1 MAFMSRIFVIL
12 MAGLMWSAAPAR
24 AQDLSAL
31 ARFIPDGSYL
41 REDTD
46 GVDLQIS
53 MTQGVPYRI
62 FSLSDP
68 YRMIVDFNELNWSGL
83 APETFDQADS
93 VLSLR
98 AGVFRP
104 GWTRMVLELSQPMR
118 LTSARLRTGADQ
130 SAVVNVHLQPTSAQE
145 FARTAGAPAGA
156 TFGKPSASIATATP
170 KRRQTGE
177 GPLIV
182 VLDPGHGGV
191 DPGAE
196 AEGVVEANL
205 ILTFAL
211 ELQELLIRTGAIKVV
226 LTREGDVFVPLEAR
240 VSIARQAGA
249 DVFLS
254 LHADALVAGR
264 ASGATIYTLSE
275 QASDL
280 ASQKLAERHNR
291 ADLLAG
297 IDLSAQDDV
306 IVGVLMDMARTETA
320 HRSDRLA
327 DALVDGLTQ
336 TVTTHKRPRLS
347 AGFSVLKA
355 PDIPSVLVELGFL
368 SSPRDRK
375 NLSDPKWRLRAA
387 KGIRNALLNWARED
401 AAQALLL
408 RK

>member
-1 MAFMSRIFVIL
+1 R
-12 MAGLMWSAAPAR
+12 
-24 AQDLSAL
+24 
-31 ARFIPDGSYL
+31 
-41 REDTD
+41 
-46 GVDLQIS
+46 
-53 MTQGVPYRI
+53 
-62 FSLSDP
+62 
-68 YRMIVDFNELNWSGL
+68 
-83 APETFDQADS
+83 
-93 VLSLR
+93 
-98 AGVFRP
+98 
-104 GWTRMVLELSQPMR
+104 
-118 LTSARLRTGADQ
+118 
-130 SAVVNVHLQPTSAQE
+130 
-145 FARTAGAPAGA
+145 
-156 TFGKPSASIATATP
+156 
-170 KRRQTGE
+170 
-177 GPLIV
+177 
-182 VLDPGHGGV
+182 
-191 DPGAE
+191 
-196 AEGVVEANL
+196 
-205 ILTFAL
+205 
-211 ELQELLIRTGAIKVV
+211 VV
-226 LTREGDVFVPLEAR
+226 LTRDGDVFVPLEMR

-249 DVFLS
+249 DVFIS

-297 IDLSAQDDV
+297 IDLSSQDDV

-387 KGIRNALLNWARED
+387 TGIKNALINWARED

>member
-1 MAFMSRIFVIL
+1 MSRIIVIL

-41 REDTD
+41 REDAD
-46 GVDLQIS
+46 GVDLQLA

-62 FSLSDP
+62 FTLSDP
-68 YRMIVDFNELNWSGL
+68 YRVIVDFNELNWSGVIS
-83 APETFDQADS
+83 ETFDQADS

-104 GWTRMVLELSQPMR
+104 GWTRMVLELNQPMR
-118 LTSARLRTGADQ
+118 LARAQLRTQADQ
-130 SAVVNVHLQPTSAQE
+130 SAVVNMHLQPTSAEKFSQ
-145 FARTAGAPAGA
+145 TAGAPEGA
-156 TFGKPSASIATATP
+156 TYGTPSTSIATASP

-182 VLDPGHGGV
+182 VLDPGHGGI

-196 AEGVVEANL
+196 AGGVVEADL
-205 ILTFAL
+205 ILAFAL
-211 ELQELLIRTGAIKVV
+211 ELQEILIRTGRMKVV
-226 LTREGDVFVPLEAR
+226 LTRAADVFVPLEAR

-249 DVFLS
+249 DVFVS

-280 ASQKLAERHNR
+280 ASQKLAERHKR

-297 IDLSAQDDV
+297 VDLSKQDDV
-306 IVGVLMDMARTETA
+306 VVSVLMDMARTETA
-320 HRSDRLA
+320 HRSDMLA
-327 DALVDGLTQ
+327 DALVAGLTQ
-336 TVTTHKRPRLS
+336 TVTTHKRPRLT

-387 KGIRNALLNWARED
+387 EGIKNALINWAHED

>member
-1 MAFMSRIFVIL
+1 MSRIIAIL
-12 MAGLMWSAAPAR
+12 VAGLLCCSSAVCAR
-24 AQDLSAL
+24 ELSAL
-31 ARFIPDGSYL
+31 ARFISDGSHL
-41 REDTD
+41 IEDAD
-46 GVDLQIS
+46 GIDLQLS

-62 FSLSDP
+62 FTLTEP
-68 YRMIVDFNELNWSGL
+68 FRLVVDFNELNWSGL
-83 APETFDQADS
+83 RPKEFNGAAS
-93 VLSLR
+93 VRNLR

-104 GWTRMVLELSQPMR
+104 GWSRMVLELSQPMR
-118 LTSARLRTGADQ
+118 LTSAQLVTKTDQ
-130 SAVVNVHLQPTSAQE
+130 SAVVIVQLQPTSAQD
-145 FARTAGAPAGA
+145 FVQNAGAPAGA
-156 TFGKPSASIATATP
+156 TFGKPSASLATAIP

-177 GPLIV
+177 GALVV

-191 DPGAE
+191 DPGAQ
-196 AEGVVEANL
+196 AEGVVEADL

-211 ELQELLIRTGAIKVV
+211 ELQELLIRTGEVKVV
-226 LTREGDVFVPLEAR
+226 LTRDADVFVPLEAR

-249 DVFLS
+249 DAFIS

-280 ASQKLAERHNR
+280 ASQKLAERHDR

-297 IDLSAQDDV
+297 VDLSAQDDV
-306 IVGVLMDMARTETA
+306 VVGVLMDMARTETA
-320 HRSDRLA
+320 HRSDMLA

-368 SSPRDRK
+368 SSSRDRK
-375 NLSDPKWRLRAA
+375 NLLDPKWRMRAA
-387 KGIRNALLNWARED
+387 EGIRNALMNWALED